1 MIKTSIRFFDDMPVR
16 SVWDDATSR
25 WWFCAV
31 DVVQA
36 IAETKNPRIYWA
48 TVKRRNPELFADCK
62 QLKLPA
68 RDGKLRDTD
77 VIDDSQLNSLI
88 VVVPSPRKD
97 VFRSWPDALHSSLDV

>member
-1 MIKTSIRFFDDMPVR
+1 MIKTSIRFFDDIPVR

-48 TVKRRNPELFADCK
+48 TVKRRNLQLFADCK
-62 QLKLPA
+62 QLKLRNNTRPPWRKALWTAAPCPA
-68 RDGKLRDTD
+68 C
-77 VIDDSQLNSLI
+77 SA
-88 VVVPSPRKD
+88 VP
-97 VFRSWPDALHSSLDV
+97 